1 MTFQSEHVAS
11 FFGSGTGGLTF
22 VDPPFGPLGHDERPP
37 ARLASAIGTD
47 RLTVAVVGL
56 GYVGLPTAL
65 SLVSSGVRVLGI
77 DTSMARVNAIAAGE
91 VDAASV
97 DRWNLSQAL
106 AMGAL
111 ELHDR
116 PEAIG
121 SADAVI
127 ICVPTPVDASWV
139 PDIDALQQACSAV
152 VEQAHAGQL
161 IILTSTTYVGC
172 TTALLAVPLTARGFT
187 VGEDI
192 NVAFCPERLN
202 PGSSTF
208 AHDEV
213 TRVIG
218 GVTEACALAA
228 ERLLEKISPAVHI
241 VSSPEAAE
249 LSKLIENT
257 FRAVNIAL
265 VNEFAEASRVLGV
278 DAIEALDAAA
288 SKPYGFMAFQPGPGV
303 GGHCIPCDPH
313 YLLWRLRAERVH
325 SPIIE
330 QAMATLA
337 SRPVRVADRA
347 GELLASRGISLDGA
361 RVTLAGLAYKPGVQD
376 VRESPA
382 LVLADVLRRRGAM
395 VTAHDP
401 VVGRDVADAGGVPIA
416 NVEPPT
422 GDDIDLAIVMTL
434 HPGADHA
441 WLDRVPLVLDATY
454 RLERSPSVVPL

>member
-1 MTFQSEHVAS
+1 MTFQSEHVAN
-11 FFGSGTGGLTF
+11 FFGSGSGGLSFLEPALRSEQTSSSGRPDRF
-22 VDPPFGPLGHDERPP
+22 GEADVDH
-37 ARLASAIGTD
+37 
-47 RLTVAVVGL
+47 LTVAVVGL

-65 SLVSSGVRVLGI
+65 SLVSSGVTVLGI
-77 DTSMARVNAIAAGE
+77 DSSRARVEAIAAGE
-91 VDAASV
+91 VDGASV
-97 DRWNLSQAL
+97 DPCRLSKAL
-106 AMGAL
+106 LMGSL
-111 ELHDR
+111 QLHDG
-116 PEAIG
+116 PDAL
-121 SADAVI
+121 SAADAVI
-127 ICVPTPVDASWV
+127 ICVPTPVDASWL
-139 PDIDALQQACSAV
+139 PDVESLQRACADV
-152 VEQAHAGQL
+152 VANAHAGQL

-172 TTALLAVPLTARGFT
+172 TSALLAVPLTARGFT
-187 VGEDI
+187 VDEDI
-192 NVAFCPERLN
+192 HVAFCPERLN

-218 GVTEACALAA
+218 GVTESCSLAA

-278 DAIEALDAAA
+278 DAMEALDAAA

-325 SPIIE
+325 SPVIE

-347 GELLASRGISLDGA
+347 GELLASRGISIEGA
-361 RVTLAGLAYKPGVQD
+361 RITLAGLAYKPGVQD

-382 LVLADVLRRRGAM
+382 LVLADVLRRRGA
-395 VTAHDP
+395 VVSAHDP
-401 VVGRDVADAGGVPIA
+401 VVTHDVCDAGGVPICNGA
-416 NVEPPT
+416 PPS
-422 GDDIDLAIVMTL
+422 GEDVDLAIVMTL
-434 HPGADHA
+434 HPGSDHS
-441 WLDRVPLVLDATY
+441 WLDEVPMVLDATY
-454 RLERSPSVVPL
+454 RLDRSATVVPL

>member
-1 MTFQSEHVAS
+1 MTVQSDHVVS
-11 FFGSGTGGLTF
+11 FFGGGAGGLAFT
-22 VDPPFGPLGHDERPP
+22 DPPFGSPEGERIDP
-37 ARLASAIGTD
+37 AQSPNLVETD

-65 SLVSSGVRVLGI
+65 SLVSSGVKVLGI
-77 DTSMARVNAIAAGE
+77 DTSVARVGAITAGQ
-91 VDAASV
+91 VDSASV

-106 AMGAL
+106 AMGML
-111 ELHDR
+111 ELHESPAALAD
-116 PEAIG
+116 
-121 SADAVI
+121 ADAVI

-139 PDIDALQQACSAV
+139 PDVDALQHACSAV
-152 VEQAHAGQL
+152 VENARAGQL

-187 VGEDI
+187 LGEDI

-202 PGSSTF
+202 PGSTTF

-218 GVTEACALAA
+218 GATASCSLAA
-228 ERLLEKISPAVHI
+228 ERLLEKISPGVHI

-347 GELLASRGISLDGA
+347 GELLAGRGMSVKGA
-361 RVTLAGLAYKPGVQD
+361 RIALAGLAYKPGVQD

-382 LVLADVLRRRGAM
+382 LVLADVLRRRGAV
-395 VTAHDP
+395 VTAYDP
-401 VVGRDVADAGGVPIA
+401 VVARDVADSGGVPIS
-416 NVEPPT
+416 N
-422 GDDIDLAIVMTL
+422 GDAPRGEDIDLAIVMTL
-434 HPGADHA
+434 HPGSDHS
-441 WLDRVPLVLDATY
+441 WLDAAPLVLDTTY
-454 RLERSPSVVPL
+454 RLDRSPTVEPL

>member
-1 MTFQSEHVAS
+1 MTFQSEHVAN
-11 FFGSGTGGLTF
+11 FFGVGSAGLSVLEPSFGSEQADAARTMDALR
-22 VDPPFGPLGHDERPP
+22 DPESD
-37 ARLASAIGTD
+37 RLA
-47 RLTVAVVGL
+47 VAVVGL

-65 SLVSSGVRVLGI
+65 SLAGSGAKVLGI
-77 DTSMARVNAIAAGE
+77 DTSTKRVTDIAAGD
-91 VDAASV
+91 VDGASV
-97 DRWNLSQAL
+97 NPCELSKAL
-106 AMGAL
+106 VMGSL
-111 ELHDR
+111 ELYDTS
-116 PEAIG
+116 EVISA
-121 SADAVI
+121 ADAVI
-127 ICVPTPVDASWV
+127 ICVPTPVDSAWV
-139 PDIDALQQACSAV
+139 PDVSALERACATV
-152 VEQAHAGQL
+152 VEHAHSGQL

-172 TTALLAVPLTARGFT
+172 TSALLAVPLAARGFT
-187 VGEDI
+187 VGTDI

-218 GVTEACALAA
+218 GVTPSCSQAA
-228 ERLLEKISPAVHI
+228 EKLLGQISPAVHI

-337 SRPVRVADRA
+337 ARPVRVADRA
-347 GELLASRGISLDGA
+347 GEVLASRGIAIEGA
-361 RVTLAGLAYKPGVQD
+361 RIALAGLAYKPGVQD

-382 LVLADVLRRRGAM
+382 LALADVLRKRGA
-395 VTAHDP
+395 VITAHDP
-401 VVGRDVADAGGVPIA
+401 VVGLDVRDSSGVPIA
-416 NVEPPT
+416 NGAAPGP
-422 GDDIDLAIVMTL
+422 DDIDLAIVMTL
-434 HPGADHA
+434 HPGIDNS
-441 WLDRVPLVLDATY
+441 WLDRVPMVLDATY
-454 RLERSPSVVPL
+454 RMERSPAVVPL

>member
-1 MTFQSEHVAS
+1 MTFQSEHVAT

-22 VDPPFGPLGHDERPP
+22 ADPPFGPPGREERS
-37 ARLASAIGTD
+37 LAVAASGIETD

-77 DTSMARVNAIAAGE
+77 DTSPARVSAIAAGE

-106 AMGAL
+106 TMGAL
-111 ELHDR
+111 ELHVR
-116 PEAIG
+116 PEAIR
-121 SADAVI
+121 SADAVL

-139 PDIDALQQACSAV
+139 PDVEALQQACAAV
-152 VEQAHAGQL
+152 VEHAHIGQL
-161 IILTSTTYVGC
+161 VILTSTTYVGC
-172 TTALLAVPLTARGFT
+172 TTALLSVPLAARGFT

-218 GVTEACALAA
+218 GATEACSLAA
-228 ERLLEKISPAVHI
+228 EHLLEKISPAVHI

-361 RVTLAGLAYKPGVQD
+361 RVSLAGLAYKPGVQD

-382 LVLADVLRRRGAM
+382 LVLADVLRRRGAI

-401 VVGRDVADAGGVPIA
+401 VVGRDVADAGGAPIV
-416 NVEPPT
+416 NGEPPT
-422 GDDIDLAIVMTL
+422 GDDIDLAIVLTL
-434 HPGADHA
+434 HPGVDHS

-454 RLERSPSVVPL
+454 RMGRSSSVVPL